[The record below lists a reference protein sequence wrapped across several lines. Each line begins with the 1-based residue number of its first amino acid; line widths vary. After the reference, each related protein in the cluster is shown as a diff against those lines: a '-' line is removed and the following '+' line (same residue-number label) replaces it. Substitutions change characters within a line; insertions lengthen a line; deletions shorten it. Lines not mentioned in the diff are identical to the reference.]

1 MTEVFAQEENAVTS
15 INEVRTYA
23 QLEKVVTEAAEDAT
37 FTKEEV
43 LAAITNIKENKGKN
57 RGTLAGVSVSEMNL
71 EQIKQELRNAN
82 SVLYKAKKRGASA
95 ELIAQHEERVEAA
108 KARKAELDP
117 KPEVS
122 TEGVD
127 GNAEILPGGDEP
139 SEEELTEL

>member
-127 GNAEILPGGDEP
+127 GNAETLPGGEEP
-139 SEEELTEL
+139 TEEELTEL